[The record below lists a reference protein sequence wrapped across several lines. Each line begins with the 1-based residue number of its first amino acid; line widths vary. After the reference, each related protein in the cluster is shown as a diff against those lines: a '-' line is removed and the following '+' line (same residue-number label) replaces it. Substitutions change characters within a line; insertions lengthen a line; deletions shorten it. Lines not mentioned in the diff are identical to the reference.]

1 MGNAVVANLE
11 AAVVLV
17 DGLDLLDFGR
27 RRGCEIA
34 FDLGMKRRLVALD
47 GEQVVGPGIEGRLG
61 DGDLAAHGI
70 GRDQGT
76 LEIEPLDQSRYR
88 GDLVGFFK
96 YRLLAKHQPAVGREG
111 GHQVERAPRFPQLT
125 TIAMVESRIE
135 RGDKIESERR
145 SYISSRA
152 LSAAAFAA
160 AARGH
165 WAIKNKRT
173 GFST

>member
-1 MGNAVVANLE
+1 
-11 AAVVLV
+11 
-17 DGLDLLDFGR
+17 
-27 RRGCEIA
+27 
-34 FDLGMKRRLVALD
+34 MKRRLVALD

-111 GHQVERAPRFPQLT
+111 RQDRKSTRLNSSHRSL
-125 TIAMVESRIE
+125 SRMP
-135 RGDKIESERR
+135 
-145 SYISSRA
+145 SSA
-152 LSAAAFAA
+152 
-160 AARGH
+160 
-165 WAIKNKRT
+165 
-173 GFST
+173 